1 MALKALRDADGDET
15 VTPEEVGRG
24 EDVYCIDCGE
34 RLRVWRSHTR
44 EDGTVVIRHFKAPGG
59 GSGNTDHNGCG
70 GGEGEIHKRAKNIA
84 VGTLR
89 EFYPEATVSSETT
102 FSILGALGPG
112 TKVGDVVVE
121 FSTPHTKFGSGIA
134 VEVQDKHRDK
144 DVLGTTRSY
153 LKNDFSVCWLS
164 ADEFGKH
171 SLKYGKEEFER
182 LLHGN
187 HPDVDSVFCAALN
200 SDGTV
205 PRKEMYPL
213 VASVWPDGVEVLRE
227 IHPRVD
233 SGWFY
238 SAYQSDGFGRTKL
251 QAESEIA
258 LTEMNPMPEREVQL
272 PKEWYEERARQ
283 YYRETAWED
292 LFETYVWDTGEV
304 RREWGDLAKLD
315 EFEVR
320 MPLEKW
326 LAEDELA
333 LVVGE
338 IVPKSDNVIIPGH
351 DITPRNTT
359 RVAKMGDSKLAA
371 LVPESY
377 VRGIEPDTDDT
388 MLISDGDVKYSIREL
403 ECYIPQEAIWERTPW
418 ADRFPGSLELPI
430 IADTDDEPTT
440 PKGEIP
446 IGRWI
451 ASDGP
456 TPEIENSLKR
466 AFENGRENIPESHKE
481 KMEAKERIPRIVD
494 YNTGG
499 PQPETIEDYT
509 ILTIAS
515 HANIAPNAVRWAI
528 ERLVSNDTLE
538 KTQDG
543 RYKLTRPKKID
554 ADKRGGANGD

>member
-44 EDGTVVIRHFKAPGG
+44 EDGTVVIRHFKAPSG

-70 GGEGEIHKRAKNIA
+70 GGEGESHKRAKNIA

-102 FSILGALGPG
+102 FSILGTLEPG
-112 TKVGDVVVE
+112 TKIGDVVVE
-121 FSTPHTKFGSGIA
+121 FSTPHTKFGSGIV

-153 LKNDFSVCWLS
+153 LGNDFSVCWLS

-187 HPDVDSVFCAALN
+187 HPDVDRAFCAALN

-213 VASVWPDGVEVLRE
+213 VASVWPDGVEVHRE
-227 IHPRVD
+227 ISSRVD

-258 LTEMNPMPEREVQL
+258 LTEMNPMAERKVQL

-283 YYRETAWED
+283 YYRETAWE
-292 LFETYVWDTGEV
+292 
-304 RREWGDLAKLD
+304 
-315 EFEVR
+315 
-320 MPLEKW
+320 
-326 LAEDELA
+326 
-333 LVVGE
+333 
-338 IVPKSDNVIIPGH
+338 
-351 DITPRNTT
+351 
-359 RVAKMGDSKLAA
+359 
-371 LVPESY
+371 
-377 VRGIEPDTDDT
+377 
-388 MLISDGDVKYSIREL
+388 YSIKGL
-403 ECYIPQEAIWERTPW
+403 ECFIPHEVIWERTPW

-446 IGRWI
+446 IGKWI

-456 TPEIENSLKR
+456 TPEIESSLKR
-466 AFENGRENIPESHKE
+466 AFENGRADIPESHKE

-538 KTQDG
+538 KNKDG
-543 RYKLTRPKKID
+543 RYKLTRPRKID